1 MGFHRRCGLA
11 VAFQRGVVLEVLSVV
26 SDVVTGGVL
35 CVIVFAVTVV
45 DGVVVGVLSVTAV
58 LVGVASVVLF
68 LEGDGDVRIV
78 LVVNCVQGKGVMKG
92 FLGG

>member
-1 MGFHRRCGLA
+1 MA

-45 DGVVVGVLSVTAV
+45 DGVVVVGVLSVTAV
-58 LVGVASVVLF
+58 LAGVAGVVLL
-68 LEGDGDVRIV
+68 LEGDGDVRRV

>member
-1 MGFHRRCGLA
+1 MA
-11 VAFQRGVVLEVLSVV
+11 VSFQRGVVLEVLSVV

-58 LVGVASVVLF
+58 LAGVAGVVLF
-68 LEGDGDVRIV
+68 LEGDGDVRRV
-78 LVVNCVQGKGVMKG
+78 LVVNSVQGKGVMKG

>member
-1 MGFHRRCGLA
+1 MA
-11 VAFQRGVVLEVLSVV
+11 VSFQRGVVLEILSVV

-45 DGVVVGVLSVTAV
+45 DGVVVVGVLSVTAV
-58 LVGVASVVLF
+58 LAGVAGVVLL
-68 LEGDGDVRIV
+68 LEGDGDVRRV

>member
-1 MGFHRRCGLA
+1 MA

-45 DGVVVGVLSVTAV
+45 DGVVVVGVLSVTAV
-58 LVGVASVVLF
+58 LAGVAGVVLL
-68 LEGDGDVRIV
+68 LEGDGDVRRV
-78 LVVNCVQGKGVMKG
+78 LVVN
-92 FLGG
+92 